1 MMIFVYADWIGL
13 ERPKLMGELSIQ
25 HIKGKEVFSFSYNK
39 EWLQNDNAQTIDPD
53 LQLYSGPQY
62 LPSGKSNFG
71 IFLDSSP
78 DRWGRVLMDRREA
91 LIAKQEDRK
100 IKKLFE
106 EAYLLGVFDAHRMG
120 ALRFKTELDGPFLS
134 DNKGLAAPPW
144 TTLRELENASIQLE
158 KGILKDDVSLKWINL
173 LLAPGASLG
182 GARPKASVIDT
193 GGNLWIAKFPSVN
206 DKTDVGAWEMVANE
220 LAMRSGINIAEAKLK
235 KFNTPHHTFLSKRF
249 DRIKDKR
256 INFASAMTLLG
267 HSDGLEGVSYLDLA
281 GFLIQHGAST
291 NEDLEEL
298 WRRIVFNIAI
308 KNTDDHPRN
317 HGFILAKKGWRLSPA
332 FDVNPIYYG
341 KGLTLNI
348 SETDNSLDFDLALSV
363 IEYFRVNEKK
373 AKSMISGIK
382 HAINGWKAI
391 ATKFKISRTELALME
406 QAFEFGIK

>member
-1 MMIFVYADWIGL
+1 MIFVYADWIGL
-13 ERPKLMGELSIQ
+13 EGPKLMGELSIQ

-106 EAYLLGVFDAHRMG
+106 EDYLLGVFDAHRMG

-267 HSDGLEGVSYLDLA
+267 HSDGVEGVSYLDLA

-373 AKSMISGIK
+373 AKSVISGIK

>member
-1 MMIFVYADWIGL
+1 MIFVYADWIGL
-13 ERPKLMGELSIQ
+13 EGPKLMGELSIQ

-106 EAYLLGVFDAHRMG
+106 EDYLLGVFDAHRMG

-267 HSDGLEGVSYLDLA
+267 HSDGVEGVSYLDLA

-363 IEYFRVNEKK
+363 IEYFRINEKK